1 MAIKFLNDI
10 DLNRNE
16 LQFPAIHNNNGNPLG
31 TAVVGQMSYNTADNK
46 LYVYNGAWTALTTSV
61 DTNTTYTMA
70 TGPAGVTTIRL
81 TGSDST
87 INDVTLTGAGSVT
100 VTRTSATQLTITG
113 GASGTVTSVA
123 ALTLGTSG
131 TDLSS
136 SVANGGTT
144 PVITLNVPTASA
156 SNRGALSSA
165 DWSTFNGKENV
176 LTFSSPLVRTT
187 NTISIPVATTSVD
200 GYLTSTDWT
209 TFNGKQ
215 AALVSG
221 TNIKTVNN
229 TSLLG
234 SGDVSVGV
242 TSVTGTAPVV
252 SSGGATPIISM
263 AAATTSVNGYLSS
276 TDWNTFNGK
285 QATGVSVL
293 LAGSTMNGL
302 LVLSADPS
310 AALGAATKQY
320 VDNVAQGLDVKG
332 SVVVATT
339 ANISLSGTQTIDGV
353 TLVAGDRVLV
363 KDQTTASQNGI
374 YVVAS
379 GAWTRA
385 TDMNTWAEVPGAFT
399 FIERGTAYTDTGWV
413 CTSNAGGTIGTT
425 AITFTQFSGA
435 GAGVTQGTG
444 ITINAGVISTTAAQT
459 HVTSLGTLSGLTVT
473 APISGSVTGSSAS
486 TTGNAATA
494 TTLLNSR
501 TIAINGDITGTAT
514 SFNGGAD
521 ITISSAITAGAI
533 LNADINASAGIV
545 DTKLATIS
553 TAGKVLN
560 SATTATNA
568 NTASAIVARDAS
580 NNFSAGTITAALSGN
595 ASTATSIAGGSA
607 GKIPY
612 QTGAG
617 VTSFTALGTAGVVAS
632 GLTTTPESVLTTN
645 GTSAPSWKKRTYAVT
660 LTGSAAS
667 ETITHGLA
675 TKDVIVQLYDLATG
689 ETVMA
694 DIVRVDASP
703 YNTVTIT
710 FSAAPGANTVR
721 ALVTKI

>member
-16 LQFPAIHNNNGNPLG
+16 LQFAAIHNNNGNPSG

-70 TGPAGVTTIRL
+70 TAPTGTAIRL
-81 TGSDST
+81 TGSDT
-87 INDVTLTGAGSVT
+87 TTNDVTLTGAGT
-100 VTRTSATQLTITG
+100 TTITRTSGTELTISSADQYNGTVTSITLAAGTGTGTAISSFGTFTFTG
-113 GASGTVTSVA
+113 GTGITTSVSGTTVTIAATNTTAGTVTSVA
-123 ALTLGTSG
+123 ALAFGTSG

-136 SVANGGTT
+136 SVANGTTT

-156 SNRGALSSA
+156 LNRGALSSA

-187 NTISIPVATTSVD
+187 NTISI
-200 GYLTSTDWT
+200 
-209 TFNGKQ
+209 N
-215 AALVSG
+215 
-221 TNIKTVNN
+221 
-229 TSLLG
+229 
-234 SGDVSVGV
+234 
-242 TSVTGTAPVV
+242 
-252 SSGGATPIISM
+252 
-263 AAATTSVNGYLSS
+263 AATTSANGYLSS
-276 TDWNTFNGK
+276 TDWNTFNDK

-339 ANISLSGTQTIDGV
+339 ANISLSGTQTIDGIP
-353 TLVAGDRVLV
+353 LVAGYRVLV

-385 TDMNTWAEVPGAFT
+385 TDMDTWAEVPGAFT
-399 FIERGTAYTDTGWV
+399 FIEKGTAYGDTGWV
-413 CTSNAGGTIGTT
+413 CTSNAGGIIGTNP
-425 AITFTQFSGA
+425 ITFTQFSGA
-435 GAGVTQGTG
+435 GAGVTEGTG
-444 ITINAGVISTTAAQT
+444 ITITAGVISTNAAQT

-473 APISGSVTGSSAS
+473 NTINGSI
-486 TTGNAATA
+486 TGNAGTVTTNASLTGPVTSSGNITA
-494 TTLLNSR
+494 IANGAITNAMLANNQLTVGTTAISLGGTSTTLAGLTSV
-501 TIAINGDITGTAT
+501 TSNGFTG
-514 SFNGGAD
+514 
-521 ITISSAITAGAI
+521 
-533 LNADINASAGIV
+533 
-545 DTKLATIS
+545 
-553 TAGKVLN
+553 
-560 SATTATNA
+560 
-568 NTASAIVARDAS
+568 
-580 NNFSAGTITAALSGN
+580 ALTGN
-595 ASTATSIAGGSA
+595 ASTATSIAGGDA

-675 TKDVIVQLYDLATG
+675 TKDVIVQLYDLTTG

-694 DIVRVDASP
+694 DIVRVNASP
-703 YNTVTIT
+703 YNTVTIA

>member
-16 LQFPAIHNNNGNPLG
+16 LQFAAIHNNNGNPSG

-46 LYVYNGAWTALTTSV
+46 LYVYNGTWTALSSSV

-81 TGSDST
+81 TGSDAT
-87 INDVTLTGAGSVT
+87 TNDVTLTGAGT
-100 VTRTSATQLTITG
+100 TTITRTSGTELTISSADQYNGTVTSITLAAGTGSGTAISSSGIFTFTG
-113 GASGTVTSVA
+113 GTGITTSVSGTTVTIAATNTSAGTVTSVA

-136 SVANGGTT
+136 TVATSTTT

-187 NTISIPVATTSVD
+187 NTISIPVATTSV
-200 GYLTSTDWT
+200 
-209 TFNGKQ
+209 
-215 AALVSG
+215 
-221 TNIKTVNN
+221 
-229 TSLLG
+229 
-234 SGDVSVGV
+234 
-242 TSVTGTAPVV
+242 
-252 SSGGATPIISM
+252 
-263 AAATTSVNGYLSS
+263 NGYLSS

-293 LAGSTMNGL
+293 KSGSTMSGL

-310 AALGAATKQY
+310 VALGAATKQY

-339 ANISLSGTQTIDGV
+339 ANISLSGAQTIDGV
-353 TLVAGDRVLV
+353 GVVNGDRVLV
-363 KDQTTASQNGI
+363 KNQTTASQNGI
-374 YVVAS
+374 YRVAS
-379 GAWTRA
+379 GGAWNRA
-385 TDMNTWAEVPGAFT
+385 VDMDTWAEVPGAFT

-444 ITINAGVISTTAAQT
+444 ITITAGVISTNAAQT

-473 APISGSVTGSSAS
+473 APISGSVTGSSGS

-533 LNADINASAGIV
+533 VNNDISSSAGIV

-580 NNFSAGTITAALSGN
+580 GNFSAGTITAALSGN

-607 GKIPY
+607 GTIPY

-617 VTSFTALGTAGVVAS
+617 ATSFTALGTAGAVAS

-645 GTSAPSWKKRTYAVT
+645 GTAAPSWKKRTYAVT

-675 TKDVIVQLYDLATG
+675 TKDVVVQLYDLTTG

-694 DIVRVDASP
+694 DIVRVNTSP